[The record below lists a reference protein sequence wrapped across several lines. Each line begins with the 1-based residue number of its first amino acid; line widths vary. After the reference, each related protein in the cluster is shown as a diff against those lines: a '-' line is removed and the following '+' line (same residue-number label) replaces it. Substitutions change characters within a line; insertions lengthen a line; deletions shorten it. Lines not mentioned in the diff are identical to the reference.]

1 VNLDVGDGPLA
12 VVRGDYN
19 GDSKPD
25 LTLTNS
31 GNEDTST
38 LNTLSV
44 LINATTKEAIGVGGS
59 DSETASSVPSRTEA
73 TADRTRSSSPPGRV
87 ASLPPRRVSNR
98 AGTSASQ
105 SRRRALSLVEELVE
119 GELRGRC

>member
-1 VNLDVGDGPLA
+1 MNLDVGDGPLA

-31 GNEDTST
+31 GNKDTST

-59 DSETASSVPSRTEA
+59 DSEN
-73 TADRTRSSSPPGRV
+73 G
-87 ASLPPRRVSNR
+87 LLR
-98 AGTSASQ
+98 AIEDGSDAGQ
-105 SRRRALSLVEELVE
+105 D
-119 GELRGRC
+119 